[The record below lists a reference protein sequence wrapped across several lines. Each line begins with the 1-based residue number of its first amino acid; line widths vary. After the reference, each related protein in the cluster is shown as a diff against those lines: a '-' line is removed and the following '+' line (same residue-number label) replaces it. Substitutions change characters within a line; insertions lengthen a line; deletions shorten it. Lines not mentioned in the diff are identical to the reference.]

1 MWGVIPQS
9 ILRDITKSWICKRLS
24 KWPKTY
30 NTKDTSI
37 QLITSQDT
45 QDISV
50 TSYGNIHWYNQAYMF
65 KRSTKFKHFLKLT
78 WLKWTDW
85 FSVDWAFKPTAS
97 SSIYIC
103 FWFFFFL
110 DTLSIDMNQ
119 CTIVWCQRVSKI
131 TTDGRHAYHFRAGW
145 PVGTAWASLGSGQH
159 WFTITLVISVDWK
172 NSKKARNIVFVP
184 LERFAVVWAQNLDS
198 KRNTCASSQFCQ
210 NTKKKQKEKKTLLIV
225 SWSFYLKLKLRLR

>member
-1 MWGVIPQS
+1 
-9 ILRDITKSWICKRLS
+9 
-24 KWPKTY
+24 
-30 NTKDTSI
+30 
-37 QLITSQDT
+37 
-45 QDISV
+45 
-50 TSYGNIHWYNQAYMF
+50 
-65 KRSTKFKHFLKLT
+65 
-78 WLKWTDW
+78 
-85 FSVDWAFKPTAS
+85 
-97 SSIYIC
+97 
-103 FWFFFFL
+103 
-110 DTLSIDMNQ
+110 MNQ

-210 NTKKKQKEKKTLLIV
+210 NTKKKEKRKENIADCFLEFLFEAKVEVKVRFNFLWRNGCFAGKRSSWLIALLSV
-225 SWSFYLKLKLRLR
+225 CPDHEDKEWTE